1 MSRSPGP
8 AGSAA
13 YGAAPPSPQEVPP
26 VADYASAP
34 VVAFTGV
41 EVAFGHGARRK
52 TVLHGVDLAL
62 HRGRTLGLVGES
74 GSGKSTL
81 AKVVVGL
88 VRPVAGH
95 VTLDGADITGLRH
108 RAELSRLR
116 RRVQL
121 IPQDPYGSLNP
132 RMTVG
137 ETIAEAIDPRRAGLA
152 RHRSVVERH
161 LARVALGADAADR
174 YPHEFSGG
182 QRQRIAI
189 ARALAVEPE
198 VVIADEVTS
207 ALDCSVQAE
216 VLNLLAELR
225 RDIGLTMLFIS
236 HDLAVVRH
244 VSDDV
249 AVMRHGRLVEVGDVA
264 EVFGAP
270 REPYT
275 RLLLDSVPGGRSAA

>member
-1 MSRSPGP
+1 MTADPPAETHGGAP
-8 AGSAA
+8 AG
-13 YGAAPPSPQEVPP
+13 APDPDVP
-26 VADYASAP
+26 VLTVDGIS
-34 VVAFTGV
+34 
-41 EVAFGHGARRK
+41 VAFGHGLRRK
-52 TVLHGVDLAL
+52 QVLHGVDLTL
-62 HRGRTLGLVGES
+62 RRGRTLGLVGES

-88 VRPVAGH
+88 VRASGGRVLLDDTD
-95 VTLDGADITGLRH
+95 VTKLRG
-108 RAELSRLR
+108 RGELFALR

-121 IPQDPYGSLNP
+121 IPQDPYASLNP

-137 ETIAEAIDPRRAGLA
+137 DTIAEAIDPRRGGAA
-152 RHRSVVERH
+152 RHREAVEKR
-161 LARVALGADAADR
+161 LAQVALGADAAAR

-198 VVIADEVTS
+198 LIIADEVTS

-216 VLNLLAELR
+216 VLNLLAALR
-225 RDIGLTMLFIS
+225 RDLGLTMLFIS

-249 AVMRHGRLVEVGDVA
+249 AVMRHGRLVEVGTA
-264 EVFGAP
+264 AGVFGAP
-270 REPYT
+270 REAYT
-275 RLLLDSVPGGRSAA
+275 QLLLASVPGRRAAA

>member
-1 MSRSPGP
+1 MSPVL
-8 AGSAA
+8 AA
-13 YGAAPPSPQEVPP
+13 HDVT
-26 VADYASAP
+26 V
-34 VVAFTGV
+34 T
-41 EVAFGHGARRK
+41 FGHGGRAR
-52 TVLHGVDLAL
+52 TVLHSVGLDLD
-62 HRGRTLGLVGES
+62 RGRTLGLVGES

-81 AKVVVGL
+81 ARAMIGL
-88 VRPVAGH
+88 TRPRSGRIL
-95 VTLDGADITGLRH
+95 LDGEDVTALRGRRLTG
-108 RAELSRLR
+108 LR

-137 ETIAEAIDPRRAGLA
+137 EAVAEAIEPRRGGLRRHGDAVA
-152 RHRSVVERH
+152 RWLET
-161 LARVALGADAADR
+161 VALDASAATR

-216 VLNLLAELR
+216 VLNLLVDLR
-225 RDIGLTMLFIS
+225 ARLGLTMLFIS

-244 VSDDV
+244 VSDEV
-249 AVMRHGRLVEVGDVA
+249 AVMRHGRIVERSARD
-264 EVFGAP
+264 ELFERP
-270 REPYT
+270 RHPYT
-275 RLLLDSVPGGRSAA
+275 RLLLDSVPDAVRPPAAT